1 MFRKDLVTFLYGN
14 PMTVVDI
21 ARLAGI
27 APRDAEDDLKHLTK
41 TLKRSAYRL
50 KVHPA
55 TCRKCDFVF
64 SGAKLTKPGKCPRCR
79 GTWIEAPLVE
89 VVSA

>member
-1 MFRKDLVTFLYGN
+1 MFRKDLVTFLHHN
-14 PMTVVDI
+14 PMTVVDLARI
-21 ARLAGI
+21 AGVSPKEAK
-27 APRDAEDDLKHLTK
+27 DDLEHLTK
-41 TLKRSAYRL
+41 SLKRSAYRL

-64 SGAKLTKPGKCPRCR
+64 PDDKLTKPGKCPRCR

-89 VVSA
+89 VVSS